1 MRISDWSSDVCSSD
15 LSRNEPAFV
24 FSSLEQ
30 LLELSP
36 DDHSKRFDLAY
47 AYAEAEMNDM
57 ALFHYHSVP
66 PEARDYGTWNNLGV
80 AYENQKLTIKAIYS
94 YTESKKLGNTLAMS
108 NLAYRFF
115 QAGFLDEA
123 KSVWEAAAKVHNKHQ
138 KVDPEFANT
147 KD

>member
-15 LSRNEPAFV
+15 LNSFSKSRNEPAFV

-80 AYENQKLTIKAIYS
+80 AYENQKLPIKARS
-94 YTESKKLGNTLAMS
+94 EERRVGKECVSTCR
-108 NLAYRFF
+108 YRW
-115 QAGFLDEA
+115 
-123 KSVWEAAAKVHNKHQ
+123 SPYH
-138 KVDPEFANT
+138 
-147 KD
+147 